1 MVSRIMFRVMSK
13 RQKMTIVE
21 ACARAHLK
29 LIEDL
34 LNYYFRYQLG
44 PPELSEDRSERL
56 RTYTISISFVG
67 CEYV

>member
-1 MVSRIMFRVMSK
+1 
-13 RQKMTIVE
+13 MTIVE
-21 ACARAHLK
+21 ACARGHLK